1 MKPRK
6 AKASEPSLRDR
17 LSANFLAAFQADFE
31 ANGAAVIEAL
41 RAESPAK
48 YTEIAAKLIAAA
60 EPPPDPNDFSKAKT
74 IQDIGRGLLRQVGM
88 ADDDITDAMIDAAV
102 EANNRLVDTLESIA
116 APHRAK

>member
-31 ANGAAVIEAL
+31 ANGVAAIEQL
-41 RAESPAK
+41 RQKSPEK
-48 YTEIAAKLIAAA
+48 YADIAARLIATT
-60 EPPPDPNDFSKAKT
+60 EPGPDIDFTKCKSIA
-74 IQDIGRGLLRQVGM
+74 DIGRSLLRQAGM
-88 ADDDITDAMIDAAV
+88 ADDDITDAMIEVAV